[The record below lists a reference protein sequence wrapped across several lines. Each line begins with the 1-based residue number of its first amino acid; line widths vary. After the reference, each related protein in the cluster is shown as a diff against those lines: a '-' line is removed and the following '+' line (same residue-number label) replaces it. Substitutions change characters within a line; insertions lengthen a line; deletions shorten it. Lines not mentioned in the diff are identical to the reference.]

1 VQPDASSK
9 GGHYVFGD
17 SSQAGLGKLAGTPL
31 EVSATIGAGA
41 TYELDPL
48 AGEVFYLTLPDGDC
62 TINTFNYSA
71 TPPSRLYSPLTRF
84 KVVLI
89 VPAAV
94 GGTRTITWGSRL
106 KMNAGTLTWGYL
118 YGVRADTTR
127 KHSNPRIVR
136 ESVEPTDLQ
145 LPPPAPGLP
154 E

>member
-106 KMNAGTLTWGYL
+106 KMNAGTLTFSAADQNKRVAIILEGY
-118 YGVRADTTR
+118 
-127 KHSNPRIVR
+127 SNSGSSMQLASIA
-136 ESVEPTDLQ
+136 PTFV
-145 LPPPAPGLP
+145 
-154 E
+154 